1 MDAEARPV
9 KRPLDFLR
17 QKQWLFRPRGL
28 DETKEMCAKNN
39 AIRKSTAFF
48 HTPLDCWVLL
58 H

>member
-1 MDAEARPV
+1 MHARPV
-9 KRPLDFLR
+9 TRPLDFLR

-39 AIRKSTAFF
+39 GIRKSTVSF
-48 HTPLDCWVLL
+48 HAPLDCWVML